1 MSMRGVLRLAE
12 VQMRVLDMAD
22 SKQHYGTR
30 MGLHE
35 MMTDD
40 NGLVYFK
47 AWAEHDHHS
56 LVLRETDQA
65 GLDHIAFKVYDD
77 ATLDDLEKK
86 IIDFGIEVE
95 RVDAGVYPKSGRR
108 LKFILPTG
116 HEMHLFAEKEQVGNS
131 LGTHNPD
138 VIPDDD
144 VCRGFRINGLDHVFI
159 VGPDADQN
167 LKLFTEVFD
176 FNYTERVIDGEGNTV
191 LFFVSCSSRAHDIAF
206 GVNPNPGLIH
216 HVSFRLENS
225 QDHIRA
231 ADLIGKYEIPVEM
244 NDRHGVTQVKTVY
257 YFDPSGNRNEVF
269 CDGYTY
275 YPDMPLLTWTMDELG
290 HAAFSQSLHVP
301 ESFFG
306 VNT

>member
-40 NGLVYFK
+40 NGLIYFK

-77 ATLDDLEKK
+77 VTLDDLEKK

-116 HEMHLFAEKEQVGNS
+116 HEMHLFAE
-131 LGTHNPD
+131 
-138 VIPDDD
+138 
-144 VCRGFRINGLDHVFI
+144 
-159 VGPDADQN
+159 
-167 LKLFTEVFD
+167 VFD

-206 GVNPNPGLIH
+206 GVNPNHGLIH

>member
-77 ATLDDLEKK
+77 ATLDDLEQK

-116 HEMHLFAEKEQVGNS
+116 HEMHLFAEKE
-131 LGTHNPD
+131 
-138 VIPDDD
+138 
-144 VCRGFRINGLDHVFI
+144 
-159 VGPDADQN
+159 
-167 LKLFTEVFD
+167 
-176 FNYTERVIDGEGNTV
+176 
-191 LFFVSCSSRAHDIAF
+191 
-206 GVNPNPGLIH
+206 
-216 HVSFRLENS
+216 
-225 QDHIRA
+225 
-231 ADLIGKYEIPVEM
+231 
-244 NDRHGVTQVKTVY
+244 
-257 YFDPSGNRNEVF
+257 
-269 CDGYTY
+269 
-275 YPDMPLLTWTMDELG
+275 
-290 HAAFSQSLHVP
+290 
-301 ESFFG
+301 
-306 VNT
+306 